1 MNADAFRHFFDY
13 HFSENRSTWDKYIA
27 PLSDEQFTQNE
38 SYSHGSVRNQ
48 IVHLISVD
56 ETWFSGLRGAEIP
69 DALDPASFEDRNTIR
84 MQWDAV
90 EQRMRDYLAD
100 LRDDMLFDKPFP
112 DGEDKDLILWQVLL
126 QVANHGTDHRAQ
138 LLRLLNDLGVKT
150 VSQDY
155 IFYAYDHPV
164 EARTPSLPSPSG
176 TS

>member
-1 MNADAFRHFFDY
+1 MPSNISSTN
-13 HFSENRSTWDKYIA
+13 FSENRSTWDEYIA
-27 PLSDEQFTQNE
+27 LLSDEQFTQNE

-84 MQWDAV
+84 KQWDAV

-100 LRDDMLFDKPFP
+100 LRDDMLFEKPFA

-126 QVANHGTDHRAQ
+126 QVANHGHRPPRATAQ
-138 LLRLLNDLGVKT
+138 AAERSGRQDCLAGLHLLRV
-150 VSQDY
+150 
-155 IFYAYDHPV
+155 
-164 EARTPSLPSPSG
+164 RPSG
-176 TS
+176 RSAKGVSTPA